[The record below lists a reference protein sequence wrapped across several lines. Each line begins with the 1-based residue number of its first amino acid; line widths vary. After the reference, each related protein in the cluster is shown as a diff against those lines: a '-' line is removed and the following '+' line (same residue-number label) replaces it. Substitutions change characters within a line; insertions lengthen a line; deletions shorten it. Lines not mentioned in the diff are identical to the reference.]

1 MNTLYILL
9 ATIAVLAAW
18 FGYNYWRLRRAATI
32 LDNAEFAE
40 KIFTGQLI
48 DLRDPNEYRRKHIM
62 GARNIPYEQLKQSL
76 GAIRKDKAVLLYEND
91 RGQRVTPAALYLKK
105 QGYNEIYVLSYGLNA
120 WDGKIKSK

>member
-1 MNTLYILL
+1 
-9 ATIAVLAAW
+9 
-18 FGYNYWRLRRAATI
+18 
-32 LDNAEFAE
+32 
-40 KIFTGQLI
+40 
-48 DLRDPNEYRRKHIM
+48 M

-105 QGYNEIYVLSYGLNA
+105 QGYNEIYILSYGLNA